1 MKDAANLEL
10 AEGEGNVSLA
20 VTTQGNTVS
29 ALKKA
34 LNGTVSVVL
43 ADGAI
48 RGIDLGKLV
57 QGVQNLNKDS
67 KAETLGVNKGEK
79 TQFTEFKASL
89 MIKDGVAH
97 NDDLSVRSTVLRLSG
112 SGDVD
117 IGEDKM
123 DYSAKV
129 IMAKTDQG
137 RTGSLPVRVYGPF
150 DAIKIKVDYAEL
162 LADIARQRFNEE
174 KAGLKQ
180 KLEVQKAEAKAA
192 AKARVE
198 EKLKQGLK
206 NLLK

>member
-1 MKDAANLEL
+1 
-10 AEGEGNVSLA
+10 

-34 LNGTVSVVL
+34 LNGTASIAL

-57 QGVQNLNKDS
+57 QGVQNLSKDS
-67 KAETLGVNKGEK
+67 KAETLGVNKDEK

-89 MIKDGVAH
+89 KIKDGVAH
-97 NDDLSVRSTVLRLSG
+97 NDDLSVRSTVLRLGG

-117 IGEDKM
+117 IGRDQM

-129 IMAKTDQG
+129 VMAKTEQG
-137 RTGSLPVRVYGPF
+137 RTGTLPVRVYGPF

-162 LADIARQRFNEE
+162 LADIARQRLNEE
-174 KAGLKQ
+174 KAALKQ
-180 KLEVQKAEAKAA
+180 KLDAKKDA
-192 AKARVE
+192 AKASAKARAE

-206 NLLK
+206 GLFK